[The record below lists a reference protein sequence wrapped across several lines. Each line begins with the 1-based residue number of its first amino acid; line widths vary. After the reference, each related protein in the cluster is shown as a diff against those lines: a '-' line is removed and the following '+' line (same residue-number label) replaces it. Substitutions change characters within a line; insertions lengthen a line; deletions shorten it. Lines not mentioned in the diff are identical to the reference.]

1 MPIKGLSDK
10 RRYPRGGK
18 IRLGEKRKVEK
29 NGKTIEFPAKLDYF
43 LFDPEDETMLPLL
56 HKQYG
61 DKPDKLLVYF
71 ASDNLEEVFPQYYK
85 CYGASGLLC
94 KGDGVT
100 ANRTAD
106 GGALVECECPAPDN
120 CDFAMERGKN
130 GKPGCKQLASLQ
142 FFLKG
147 WDKFYV
153 WQIDTTSYHSILN
166 VNSALEIMRSV
177 TGHIGWIPI
186 ELHLK
191 PQQIQPDGKKQVAY
205 VLDLVLPCSPEEAIK
220 LRPMIAGKQNAE
232 LPPLL
237 EHDAPDDLYPAS
249 QITVDEDGVVH
260 EGKTEILRKIASEA
274 GVPVFDA
281 SSRTPVLPATAI
293 SEPDPVDDTA
303 NIPFDDDAPAQHDY
317 SQVPKQDKRAEQPAK
332 PVTPLKTVAP
342 LKQPEPPRDLANHPD
357 VVALQDKLSPTAFR
371 VMTQQA
377 VKEKW
382 TLEQLLTAMRG
393 RIKQVEESV
402 L

>member
-1 MPIKGLSDK
+1 MPIKGLSEK
-10 RRYPRGGK
+10 RRFSRGGK
-18 IRLGEKRKVEK
+18 IRLGEKRKTK
-29 NGKTIEFPAKLDYF
+29 DGKEYPAKLDYM
-43 LFDPEDETMLPLL
+43 LFDPTDETLLPKL
-56 HKQYG
+56 HQQFG
-61 DKPDKLLVYF
+61 DKPDKLLVCF
-71 ASDNLEEVFPQYYK
+71 PSEDIEVVFPQWYK

-94 KGDGVT
+94 KGDGIT
-100 ANRTAD
+100 ANRVAD
-106 GGALVECECPAPDN
+106 GGALVECECPTPEHCEYAISK
-120 CDFAMERGKN
+120 GKQ

-142 FFLKG
+142 FFIV
-147 WDKFYV
+147 DFDNMFV
-153 WQIDTTSYHSILN
+153 WQIDTTSFHSIVN
-166 VNSALEIMRSV
+166 VNSALDIMKRTLGRISFIPV
-177 TGHIGWIPI
+177 TLI
-186 ELHLK
+186 LK
-191 PQQIQPDGKKQVAY
+191 PQQIQPDGKKQIAY
-205 VLDLVLPCSPEEAIK
+205 VLDVVIPCG
-220 LRPMIAGKQNAE
+220 LRDIGALKPLIAGPQQVA

-237 EHDAPDDLYPAS
+237 EHEAPDDLYPAS

-260 EGKTEILRKIASEA
+260 KGKTEILRKIASEA

-317 SQVPKQDKRAEQPAK
+317 SQVPKQDKRAE
-332 PVTPLKTVAP
+332 
-342 LKQPEPPRDLANHPD
+342 PPRDLANHPD

>member
-1 MPIKGLSDK
+1 MPIKGLSE
-10 RRYPRGGK
+10 RIRLSRGGK
-18 IRLGEKRKVEK
+18 IRLGEKRKMEK
-29 NGKTIEFPAKLDYF
+29 NGKTIEYPAKLDYF
-43 LFDPEDETMLPLL
+43 LFDPEDESLLPKI
-56 HKQYG
+56 HSQFG
-61 DKPDKLLVYF
+61 DKPDKLLICF
-71 ASDNLEEVFPQYYK
+71 PSEDEEVVFPQYYK

-94 KGDGVT
+94 KGDGNT
-100 ANRTAD
+100 ANRTAE
-106 GGALVECECPAPDN
+106 GGALVECECPSPEH
-120 CDFAMERGKN
+120 CEFAASRGKG
-130 GKPGCKQLASLQ
+130 GKSGCKQLASLQ
-142 FFLKG
+142 FYIKDFNQL
-147 WDKFYV
+147 FV
-153 WQIDTTSYHSILN
+153 WQIDTSSFHSIVN
-166 VNSALEIMRSV
+166 VNTALKTLRAIAGRISFIPV
-177 TGHIGWIPI
+177 TLI
-186 ELHLK
+186 LK
-191 PQQIQPDGKKQVAY
+191 SQQIQPDGKKQVAY
-205 VLDLVLPCSPEEAIK
+205 VLDVIIPCGLNDIK
-220 LRPMIAGKQNAE
+220 ALRPLISGPQAE